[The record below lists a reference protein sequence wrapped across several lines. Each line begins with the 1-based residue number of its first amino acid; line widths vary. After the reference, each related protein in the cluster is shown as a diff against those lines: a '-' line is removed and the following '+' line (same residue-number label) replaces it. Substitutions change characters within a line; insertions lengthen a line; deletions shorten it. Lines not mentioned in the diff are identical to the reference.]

1 MASSTTTVLL
11 EFLIKTNKTRF
22 YIDDAITSSENIRL
36 HLLLIVNNSGDSR
49 DSPLPPLHGDEGQEQ
64 QQQDS
69 LGAN

>member
-22 YIDDAITSSENIRL
+22 YIDDAITSSEN
-36 HLLLIVNNSGDSR
+36 LLIVNNSGDSR

-64 QQQDS
+64 QQQQDS

>member
-36 HLLLIVNNSGDSR
+36 HLLIVNNSGDSR

-69 LGAN
+69 LGTN